1 MQMRSCCCKEIAGI
15 IHEPVT
21 HNHVWYQLFMI
32 QLQPCLYNFQAKI
45 SQDTQIGGSVRKDVP
60 QLQLLPGL
68 PMK

>member
-1 MQMRSCCCKEIAGI
+1 
-15 IHEPVT
+15 
-21 HNHVWYQLFMI
+21 MI